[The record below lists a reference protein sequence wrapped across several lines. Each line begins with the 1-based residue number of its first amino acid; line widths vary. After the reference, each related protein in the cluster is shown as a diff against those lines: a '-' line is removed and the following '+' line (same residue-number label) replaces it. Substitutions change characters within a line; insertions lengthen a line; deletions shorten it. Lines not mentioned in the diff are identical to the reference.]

1 MKKKPNVPYSAYS
14 TYFTNLIQDKIVLK
28 ESQISSFAIQTHRSN
43 QPHLPIPHT
52 KELHKYISSYNHSFQ
67 QKYIHISEQNSQKH
81 LVFLELVLGGEKAKE
96 YKHNKYVSYVV
107 SHVRICPVL
116 WRTACGD
123 GDGGVECQMRKNKG
137 PWKGWH
143 LSKRKS

>member
-1 MKKKPNVPYSAYS
+1 M
-14 TYFTNLIQDKIVLK
+14 K
-28 ESQISSFAIQTHRSN
+28 ESYISSFAIQTHRSN
-43 QPHLPIPHT
+43 QPHLTPSHTQKSFTNTFLHIIIHLAKIYPHQWT
-52 KELHKYISSYNHSFQ
+52 KQSKT
-67 QKYIHISEQNSQKH
+67 
-81 LVFLELVLGGEKAKE
+81 LGVSGTCTRRKKAKE

-143 LSKRKS
+143 LSKVLKEVRDCPTGN